1 MAKYRAQIGDRQFR
15 VEINGKDGLAVID
28 GKQARIDPS
37 WIADSENNLSLV
49 LDSRSFDLRIEER
62 DDHLVVIH
70 AGRRVTCTVID
81 EHLADLQKLAG
92 LTEKPKGKTIVKSP
106 MPGLIVKVLVSA
118 GDSVDKGDR
127 LLVIEAMKME
137 NEVKAPCAGRI
148 IQIHAT
154 KGDAVTAGKE
164 LLVIE

>member
-1 MAKYRAQIGDRQFR
+1 VAKYRAQIGDRQFQ
-15 VEINGKDGLAVID
+15 VEINGKDGRAVID

-49 LDSRSFDLRIEER
+49 LDGRSFDLRIEER

-70 AGRRVTCTVID
+70 AGRRVACTVVD

-164 LLVIE
+164 LVVIE